1 MKKISITIIL
11 FLTVISLLSFIS
23 CGSNSKKTKKEI
35 ISEASSGSNISNAEK
50 EKICGTWEVC
60 TMKTYDKTDHKEL
73 YSESQFDENLKWK
86 LIITD
91 DGKITKPADNE
102 FDDEVKATYKL
113 FTGSEALEKGII
125 EKKHQRRAANSGD
138 DMILLFADKKII
150 GERLF
155 QIVDF
160 TNDTLILRFLSSDR
174 MMDEHIFEYKLV
186 KK

>member
-1 MKKISITIIL
+1 MKQISIKIIF
-11 FLTVISLLSFIS
+11 FLAVISLLSVVS
-23 CGSNSKKTKKEI
+23 CGSNSKKTKKEFF
-35 ISEASSGSNISNAEK
+35 SESSSDSNISDAEK

-60 TMKTYDKTDHKEL
+60 TMKTYDKTDHDEL
-73 YSESQFDENLKWK
+73 YSESQFDDNLKWK

-102 FDDEVKATYKL
+102 YDEEVKATYKL
-113 FTGSEALEKGII
+113 YTGSEALEKGII

-138 DMILLFADKKII
+138 KMMLLFAEKQII

-155 QIVDF
+155 QIVDC